1 MQKPKN
7 IKIIEDNKYTW
18 VNVDRADL
26 RGMDYLNQNFH
37 FNELDLKDC
46 PPPIQRPKLIER
58 PNYLFAIL
66 LFPIYNRR
74 KRTIEA
80 AEVDFFIG
88 SDFFVTVHNGEL
100 EPLTH
105 FFEECQKFEG
115 VRSRYFEGNPA
126 NLIYELMNR
135 LVLYCFPILN
145 HIGLDIDNIE
155 RSIFDGEQKRM
166 LSEILLIKQN
176 IVSFRKSMQ
185 AHKNIIKKLT
195 EEMPRHY
202 RTDLLD
208 PQFKSLVEYTKEI
221 WDLLENYRETIEALQ
236 QTNESLIS
244 FRLNQIM
251 KTLTIFSV
259 IVFPL
264 TLLSSIFGMN
274 TVDGMPWTT
283 DPLGFWKVIIVM
295 LIGTVGMLLFF
306 KRKKWL

>member
-7 IKIIEDNKYTW
+7 VKIIEAKDFEW
-18 VNVDRADL
+18 VNIDRADL
-26 RGMDYLNQNFH
+26 KGMDYLNQHFH
-37 FNELDLKDC
+37 FNELDLRDC
-46 PPPIQRPKLIER
+46 PPPIQRPKLLER
-58 PNYLFAIL
+58 PNYLFVIL
-66 LFPIYNRR
+66 LFPIYSRR
-74 KRTIEA
+74 KRTIET

-88 SDFFVTVHNGEL
+88 PNFLVTVHNGEL
-100 EPLTH
+100 ELLNN
-105 FFEECQKFEG
+105 FFQECQKFEG
-115 VRSRYFEGNPA
+115 VRNKYLESNPA
-126 NLIYELMNR
+126 NLIYELLNR
-135 LVLYCFPILN
+135 LILYCFPMLN
-145 HIGLDIDNIE
+145 HIGMDIDNIE
-155 RSIFDGEQKRM
+155 RSIFDSQQKRM

-185 AHKNIIKKLT
+185 AHKNIIKKVID
-195 EEMPRHY
+195 EMPKHY

-221 WDLLENYRETIEALQ
+221 WDLLENYRETIDALQ

-274 TVDGMPWTT
+274 TPGIPWMN
-283 DPLGFWKVIIVM
+283 DSYGFWKVVIIMFIGMIIM
-295 LIGTVGMLLFF
+295 LIFF
-306 KRKKWL
+306 KKKKWL